1 MTRLSI
7 AGAMLA
13 LSTACAATPFSA
25 GAQVA
30 GPVIE
35 TPTIQQET
43 TLSLTGSGEVSV
55 APDIASISLGV
66 SVDAET
72 ASAAMKQQ
80 AAQMTG
86 VFNALKKAGIAAK
99 NMQTGNI
106 SLNPRYDYSSR
117 NNSPPKL
124 IGYNA
129 SNTVNIIVR
138 DLDKLGP
145 TLDAVVDAGGNT
157 VNSVSFSLDDS
168 AEAQAEAQKLA
179 VQDALAKAELYAAAA
194 GVKVKRIITMNEA
207 GGYYP
212 QPMPMKAMRAEAS
225 DASFTPVAAGEVNYS
240 ASMNVVFELTQ

>member
-1 MTRLSI
+1 M
-7 AGAMLA
+7 G
-13 LSTACAATPFSA
+13 
-25 GAQVA
+25 
-30 GPVIE
+30 
-35 TPTIQQET
+35 
-43 TLSLTGSGEVSV
+43 
-55 APDIASISLGV
+55 
-66 SVDAET
+66 T

-124 IGYNA
+124 ICYNA

-157 VNSVSFSLDDS
+157 INSVSFSLDDS

-194 GVKVKRIITMNEA
+194 GVK
-207 GGYYP
+207 
-212 QPMPMKAMRAEAS
+212 
-225 DASFTPVAAGEVNYS
+225 
-240 ASMNVVFELTQ
+240 